1 VTAAHQTGQTLVEVL
16 RRQAIDKASAPAV
29 TFLNGSAGVAEPR
42 SFAALDRRARR
53 LAARLQDHVPCLGE
67 RALVLLQPGLGFI
80 EAFLGCLYAGV
91 VAVPLTMP
99 RPNRPLIR
107 LTRIALD
114 ARPRFVFATADQQA
128 WLASQAEAAAWL
140 AQVIWLSPEH
150 DDAAVTDWR
159 SPDIDGDSLA
169 FLQYTSG
176 STRAPRGVMVRH
188 RNILANLALIAE
200 AFGDPEARPIVSWLP
215 PYHDM
220 GLIGTILAPL
230 YTGQRAILMSPLH
243 FLQRPLRWLE
253 AISRYRAATS
263 GGPTFA
269 YDLCVRRIPREQRR
283 DLDLSCWATA
293 FIGSEPVR
301 AEVLDA
307 FAEAFAE
314 AGFHR
319 RAFSP
324 CYGLAEATLLVTGQ
338 ARTRP
343 PAVTAF
349 EVAALGAGQ
358 AKPGGASQ
366 SPVRRLV
373 GCGRRW
379 GGLRLAIVDPETRR
393 RCAPGE
399 IGEIWIDHASVP
411 GRYWRQ
417 PEASRETFAVPLVGE
432 APSRYLRSG
441 DLGFLYDGQL
451 YVTGRRKNLII
462 IDGRNHHPHDIE
474 ASVEGCHSALR
485 VGGCAVFAV
494 TGAGGERL
502 VVVAEIDA
510 RRNGNGSGEDAAE
523 THAAVLRA
531 IRGAVAA
538 DHDLAV
544 DTIVLT
550 PAGAVPKTTSGKLR
564 RFECRARFLN
574 ERLEVLA
581 SWSLPRPSEAGRSCT
596 HAGAA
601 P

>member
-128 WLASQAEAAAWL
+128 WLASQAEAAAWM

-301 AEVLDA
+301 AEVLDVLRLGRGDA
-307 FAEAFAE
+307 SGYWPGAHPSAS
-314 AGFHR
+314 GDR
-319 RAFSP
+319 LRGR
-324 CYGLAEATLLVTGQ
+324 GLGRGTGQ
-338 ARTRP
+338 AGRRFAESGS
-343 PAVTAF
+343 PAGWLRS
-349 EVAALGAGQ
+349 ALGRPQAGDRRPGDPTALRPWRNRRDLDRPCQ
-358 AKPGGASQ
+358 RPRALLAAARGKPGDL
-366 SPVRRLV
+366 RR
-373 GCGRRW
+373 
-379 GGLRLAIVDPETRR
+379 A
-393 RCAPGE
+393 
-399 IGEIWIDHASVP
+399 
-411 GRYWRQ
+411 
-417 PEASRETFAVPLVGE
+417 
-432 APSRYLRSG
+432 
-441 DLGFLYDGQL
+441 
-451 YVTGRRKNLII
+451 
-462 IDGRNHHPHDIE
+462 
-474 ASVEGCHSALR
+474 
-485 VGGCAVFAV
+485 
-494 TGAGGERL
+494 
-502 VVVAEIDA
+502 A
-510 RRNGNGSGEDAAE
+510 RR
-523 THAAVLRA
+523 
-531 IRGAVAA
+531 
-538 DHDLAV
+538 
-544 DTIVLT
+544 
-550 PAGAVPKTTSGKLR
+550 
-564 RFECRARFLN
+564 
-574 ERLEVLA
+574 
-581 SWSLPRPSEAGRSCT
+581 
-596 HAGAA
+596 
-601 P
+601 